1 MTLYETYFDD
11 ADEPWFPKL
20 IDIEYAKNQTEDPK
34 KAEYYSQ
41 FGWSALDYGD
51 APTEEAD
58 ATYPHIYARWDTL
71 EQRFNQKYGYRMV
84 SIETLEH
91 WQNNLQTRFDE
102 VADRYE
108 RAYSLYET
116 YNDQM
121 LDDVIEGEQETIHET
136 NQASGTDT
144 VEYNGSEALATT
156 GTDSSTHSEW
166 DTPDSAINANA
177 SYADR
182 RATDGMTHGKTDTH
196 TFTNR
201 ADDTTYGRKDTH
213 DIERVRIIT
222 GKGILDNVNASIRD
236 WRDIDTAFIA
246 EFEPLFLNVLW
257 Y

>member
-51 APTEEAD
+51 APTEEAE

-71 EQRFNQKYGYRMV
+71 GQRFNQKYGYRMV

-136 NQASGTDT
+136 NQASG
-144 VEYNGSEALATT
+144 S
-156 GTDSSTHSEW
+156 DSSEGTGKNW
-166 DTPDSAINANA
+166 DTPDSAINQDA
-177 SYADR
+177 SYADSVN
-182 RATDGMTHGKTDTH
+182 TSEGS
-196 TFTNR
+196 
-201 ADDTTYGRKDTH
+201 TTYGRKDTH
-213 DIERVRIIT
+213 DIERSRIIT